1 MTLAA
6 EDGWTLRNDLSLDL
20 GGLAGMPGQQLY
32 AGLDA
37 GRVGGPSAQ
46 YLASRTLVG
55 AVAGLRGRI
64 AMPGVANAVNA
75 SYDLS
80 AGWPLKKPD
89 NLKTQSTVFAAT
101 LMFEF

>member
-1 MTLAA
+1 M
-6 EDGWTLRNDLSLDL
+6 
-20 GGLAGMPGQQLY
+20 
-32 AGLDA
+32 
-37 GRVGGPSAQ
+37 
-46 YLASRTLVG
+46 G

-64 AMPGVANAVNA
+64 AVPGVANAINA